1 MDEWIDQYLRRLK
14 NAKGVS
20 EHTLRA
26 YGTDL
31 ALFAQFCE
39 ERGVEVPSDLAPRAL
54 PSNANCPPYAA
65 CSSG

>member
-26 YGTDL
+26 YVL
-31 ALFAQFCE
+31 ISVA
-39 ERGVEVPSDLAPRAL
+39 
-54 PSNANCPPYAA
+54 
-65 CSSG
+65 